1 MYHAII
7 EMARAATEQAQLG
20 ARPEATQ
27 LDPATEKKV
36 LACNPVSEVKA
47 AERYSSIE
55 PELGDGGKT
64 VLSRIRNALHSLA
77 PPLIRKSNINLG
89 DEFRLKFLIGVQT
102 QNPISLRFVDR
113 RILLRGVALPFSDED
128 FRAERFCDLDGA
140 VGRAGI
146 DDDDLTFAV
155 GHAWLHASQRAPDVA
170 LFLVSVVD
178 PTEHHA

>member
-1 MYHAII
+1 MYYAII
-7 EMARAATEQAQLG
+7 ELARGATEEGQLG
-20 ARPEATQ
+20 VRPEATP

-55 PELGDGGKT
+55 HELGDGGKT

-128 FRAERFCDLDGA
+128 FRADRFYDLTVPA
-140 VGRAGI
+140 GRAGTN
-146 DDDDLTFAV
+146 D
-155 GHAWLHASQRAPDVA
+155 
-170 LFLVSVVD
+170 
-178 PTEHHA
+178 